1 MMIVFP
7 RKNYEETLRLG
18 LETYCGRNGRC
29 LAPFIWYSLPM
40 ICYIGFAFGGRIKEI
55 LRLKRRLEETR

>member
-18 LETYCGRNGRC
+18 LETYDKLLWTKREVLGSIYMVF
-29 LAPFIWYSLPM
+29 APHDLLHWVCIWWSH
-40 ICYIGFAFGGRIKEI
+40 
-55 LRLKRRLEETR
+55 